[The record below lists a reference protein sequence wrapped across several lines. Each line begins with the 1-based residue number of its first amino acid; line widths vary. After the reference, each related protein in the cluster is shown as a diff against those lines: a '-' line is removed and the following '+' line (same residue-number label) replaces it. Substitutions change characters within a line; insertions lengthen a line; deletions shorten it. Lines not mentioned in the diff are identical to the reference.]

1 MHLKKSKK
9 KTAIKAYN
17 PLPLNFNYDDPS
29 SFVCGD
35 CGSAP
40 PPTLIDNRGNKTL
53 SLLIDK
59 GAVQFLQTIPNVTKA
74 STEEC
79 GSNCLVTVEYSSKQT
94 LDDSQRDTNPQEAI
108 DSDNA
113 AAAENILSKL
123 TSKGYSFTV
132 VDTTEN
138 ASSQTPYDKSNSKP
152 TVRTRLHIT
161 SGLCCPTEIPIIK
174 SLLNPLSGVVKIGV
188 NVATKVAWVDHTD
201 EITAKE
207 MKNVLQKS
215 KFSVEI
221 LKDGASQTDI
231 VGAALQAERSM
242 FVESTLLLK
251 GDIVSSGATPKEV
264 IEKLIWQKFNKTE
277 IRALSVNVS
286 SRTLKVEH
294 DPELVGVVGIKELIA
309 AGFAESRHVN
319 AHDWEVQVLRDGAVE
334 DLTLPASSEADLQLS
349 ATPDKES
356 IFAGLRLNV
365 VISGIFWFISLLSV
379 IDEDLDYL
387 EYAG

>member
-9 KTAIKAYN
+9 KKAADAYN

-40 PPTLIDNRGNKTL
+40 PPALIDNSGDKTL

-59 GAVQFLQTIPNVTKA
+59 GSVQFLQTIPNVTKV

-79 GSNCLVTVEYSSKQT
+79 GGNCLVSVYYSSIQS
-94 LDDSQRDTNPQEAI
+94 LNDSRGDTNPQEAK

-113 AAAENILSKL
+113 AAAENILSQL
-123 TSKGYSFTV
+123 TKKGYKFTV
-132 VDTTEN
+132 VDTTET
-138 ASSQTPYDKSNSKP
+138 SSQSQPRSKP

-174 SLLNPLSGVVKIGV
+174 SHLKPLTGVVKTGV
-188 NVATKVAWVDHTD
+188 NVATKVAWIDHTD

-207 MKNVLQKS
+207 MKNVLEKG
-215 KFSVEI
+215 KFCVEI
-221 LKDGASQTDI
+221 LKDGSAQADT
-231 VGAALQAERSM
+231 VGALHVDRSK

-251 GDIVSSGATPKEV
+251 GDFISPGAKPKEA
-264 IEKLIWQKFNKTE
+264 IEKLVWHEFNKTE

-294 DPELVGVVGIKELIA
+294 DPDLVGVESIKDLLA
-309 AGFAESRHVN
+309 AGFDKARHLN
-319 AHDWEVQVLRDGAVE
+319 EHDWEVQVLHDGAVE
-334 DLTLPASSEADLQLS
+334 GLTLPATSETDVHSSNPSEQ
-349 ATPDKES
+349 EG

-365 VISGIFWFISLLSV
+365 VVSGIFWFISLLSV
-379 IDEDLDYL
+379 IDEDLNYL